1 MVLRIWDID
10 ADDLPDADKCVG
22 AGGSDPYL
30 IFTLMF
36 DDDDFITVRTET
48 VVNASRVHVRFPDRL
63 EIPLPEMF
71 VAGKYPP
78 KLTPG
83 GKQMPCLVVAMWDD
97 DAMADGQE
105 GINADD
111 LMGEITLELHHTR
124 LKRYVDRATF
134 DGFGG
139 LHAFRVSFK
148 CAAVPAAHLHGL
160 GEGYM

>member
-1 MVLRIWDID
+1 
-10 ADDLPDADKCVG
+10 
-22 AGGSDPYL
+22 
-30 IFTLMF
+30 
-36 DDDDFITVRTET
+36 
-48 VVNASRVHVRFPDRL
+48 
-63 EIPLPEMF
+63 LPEMF